1 MIQTIKLSKL
11 RLSPINVR
19 RLPEEKL
26 QIPQMAA
33 DIEARGVLQ
42 NLLVTPAKKP
52 RGAFEVFDGGR
63 RLRALQRLADA
74 GTIKADDYDVPVM
87 VLQADEAT
95 LSETSTATNFQQ
107 LKMTPAEECRAF
119 QHFIGTS
126 GDIDAVAKRF
136 GVTRRFVEGRLRL
149 ASLAEPIFEALS
161 AGEITLDVAKAYAST
176 ENQEKQLLVWN
187 SYQNNHVNADTI
199 RRVIAN
205 ETLKANDPIAI
216 LVGEARYIEAG
227 GKVDGDLFTDGND
240 RWINPEIAHRLAG
253 EIMEAEAKRIGEEM
267 GLAWIRPIA
276 SNYAHNAAH
285 GLYRAILQPP
295 ALTDEQAA
303 RLHEIEQRRSE
314 LEAEMQDESVSEED
328 FKLLD
333 QEDDRLIAEAEV
345 IENRAPALPEQLKA
359 HVGAFLL
366 LTPQGEMRL
375 DTQYYSEQQ
384 ILIDEPTGGD
394 SEDGGDGESGECG
407 DRSATRFRIGGSEPL
422 EPKYKPEAVAPGGK
436 SLSARLYDELAMQR
450 RDILASCLLAQP
462 ALALDYALFTMID
475 SRSHPSSPSSDNS
488 VKYGTTVSASR
499 PQDPAIS
506 DVPVSRARDYLA
518 EAHEGLDAAWT
529 EYESEV
535 DRFEG
540 FRALDDDSK
549 ANWLAYIVAT
559 SLQAKH
565 GMRNEQIPLQNRLA
579 SILDIDVAS
588 WWRPTSEN
596 FFDRVNKGS
605 ILSLLDEVGGPA
617 LSGRHAS
624 LKKTEISASCQKLF
638 AGDTI
643 VEPETKEAALAWV
656 PNAMRFLDG
665 QPEETIV
672 DVEDNGLDEAN
683 EQAIAQDG
691 IDQDGSPEGEAVTEA
706 GSDIPEADDMAL
718 EPVAV

>member
-19 RLPEEKL
+19 SAPDEQL
-26 QIPQMAA
+26 QIEPMAA
-33 DIEARGVLQ
+33 SIEAKGVLQ

-52 RGAFEVFDGGR
+52 RGTYEVFDGGR
-63 RLRALQRLADA
+63 RWRGLQLLVER
-74 GTIKADDYDVPVM
+74 GTIVADDYDVPVK
-87 VLQADEAT
+87 VLTGDDAT
-95 LSETSTATNFQQ
+95 LSETSTAANFHQ
-107 LKMTPAEECRAF
+107 LKLTPAEECRAF

-126 GDIDAVAKRF
+126 GDLDAVAKRF

-149 ASLAEPIFEALS
+149 ASLAEPIFAALS
-161 AGEITLDVAKAYAST
+161 AGEITLDMAKAYAST

-187 SYQNNHVNADTI
+187 NYQKSYVNADTI

-205 ETLKANDPIAI
+205 ETLKANDPIAV
-216 LVGEARYIEAG
+216 LVGESRYIEAG
-227 GKVDGDLFTDGND
+227 GKVDGDLFTEGND
-240 RWINPEIAHRLAG
+240 RWVNPEIAHRLAG
-253 EIMEAEAKRIGEEM
+253 EIMEAEAKRIGEET

-285 GLYRAILQPP
+285 GLYRAVLQQPD
-295 ALTDEQAA
+295 LTEEQIQ
-303 RLHEIEQRRSE
+303 RLNEIEERRSE
-314 LEAEMQDESVSEED
+314 LETEMQDESLTEDD

-333 QEDDRLIAEAEV
+333 QEDDRLISEAEA
-345 IENRAPALPEQLKA
+345 IENRAPVLPDELKA

-366 LTPQGEMRL
+366 LTPQGEMVL

-384 ILIDEPTGGD
+384 IVIEHP
-394 SEDGGDGESGECG
+394 GDGDDEVGEGEERSSGG
-407 DRSATRFRIGGSEPL
+407 FRIGGPKPSEPT
-422 EPKYKPEAVAPGGK
+422 YRPEAVAPGGK
-436 SLSARLYDELAMQR
+436 PLSSRLYDELAMQR
-450 RDILASCLLAQP
+450 RDILAACILAHP
-462 ALALDYALFTMID
+462 ALALDYALFVMVDARTKTP
-475 SRSHPSSPSSDNS
+475 SRYSYNS
-488 VKYGTTVSASR
+488 TKYGSTIRASA
-499 PQDPAIS
+499 PQDPNVGDMPS
-506 DVPVSRARDYLA
+506 SRARDYLA
-518 EAHEGLDAAWT
+518 EAHEGLDAGWT
-529 EYESEV
+529 EHESEV

-549 ANWLAYIVAT
+549 ANWLAYIVAI
-559 SLQAKH
+559 SLEAKP
-565 GMRNEQIPLQNRLA
+565 GISNEQIALHNRLA
-579 SILDIDVAS
+579 SILEVDVAS

-643 VEPETKEAALAWV
+643 VEPEVKEAALAWV

-665 QPEETIV
+665 QRVDDITEVVEGGAGEE
-672 DVEDNGLDEAN
+672 DG
-683 EQAIAQDG
+683 QAIASEDSAELDPPLSEDG
-691 IDQDGSPEGEAVTEA
+691 ADA
-706 GSDIPEADDMAL
+706 PEAEDVAL
-718 EPVAV
+718 EPAVA

>member
-1 MIQTIKLSKL
+1 MIQTMKLSKL

-52 RGAFEVFDGGR
+52 RGTFEVFDGGR

-74 GTIKADDYDVPVM
+74 GTIRADDYDVPVM
-87 VLQADEAT
+87 VLQADDAT

-119 QHFIGTS
+119 QHFIGTT

-161 AGEITLDVAKAYAST
+161 AGEITIDVAKAYAST

-216 LVGEARYIEAG
+216 LVGEARYIDAG
-227 GKVDGDLFTDGND
+227 GKIDGDLFTDGND
-240 RWINPEIAHRLAG
+240 RWVNPEIAHRLAG
-253 EIMEAEAKRIGEEM
+253 EIMEREAKRIGEEM
-267 GLAWIRPIA
+267 ALAWIRPIA

-285 GLYRAILQPP
+285 GLYRAILQAP

-303 RLHEIEQRRSE
+303 RLHDIEQRRGE
-314 LEAEMQDESVSEED
+314 IEAEMQDETLSED
-328 FKLLD
+328 DSKLLD
-333 QEDDRLIAEAEV
+333 QEDDRLLAEAGE
-345 IENRAPALPEQLKA
+345 IENRAPVLPDELKP

-384 ILIDEPTGGD
+384 ILIEEPTGRGAEDQLDGD
-394 SEDGGDGESGECG
+394 RGGDG
-407 DRSATRFRIGGSEPL
+407 DRSTSRFRIADSEPR
-422 EPKYKPEAVAPGGK
+422 EPKHRPEAVAPGGK
-436 SLSARLYDELAMQR
+436 PLSARLYDELAMQR
-450 RDILASCLLAQP
+450 RDILASALLAQP
-462 ALALDYALFTMID
+462 ALALDYALFVMID
-475 SRSHPSSPSSDNS
+475 SRGHPSSPSSDNA
-488 VKYGTTVSASR
+488 VKYGTTVGAGR
-499 PQDPAIS
+499 PQDPAS
-506 DVPVSRARDYLA
+506 DVPASRARDYLA

-529 EYESEV
+529 EHESEV

-565 GMRNEQIPLQNRLA
+565 GISNEQIPLQNRLA

-605 ILSLLDEVGGPA
+605 ILSLLNDIGGPS
-617 LSGRHAS
+617 LTSRHAS
-624 LKKTEISASCQKLF
+624 LKKTEISQSCQKLF
-638 AGDTI
+638 AGDAI
-643 VEPETKEAALAWV
+643 VEPETKAAALAWV
-656 PNAMRFLDG
+656 PNAMRFSGVVSDESLEVVEIDDDDAG
-665 QPEETIV
+665 VGGVDAGRPISDTPEVAGET
-672 DVEDNGLDEAN
+672 ENLA
-683 EQAIAQDG
+683 
-691 IDQDGSPEGEAVTEA
+691 TEPA
-706 GSDIPEADDMAL
+706 TA
-718 EPVAV
+718 

>member
-52 RGAFEVFDGGR
+52 RGTFEVFDGGR

-119 QHFIGTS
+119 QHFIGTT

-161 AGEITLDVAKAYAST
+161 AGEITIDVAKAYAST

-216 LVGEARYIEAG
+216 LVGESRYIEAG

-240 RWINPEIAHRLAG
+240 RWVNPEIAHRLAG

-303 RLHEIEQRRSE
+303 RMHEIEQRRSE
-314 LEAEMQDESVSEED
+314 IEAEMRDETLSED
-328 FKLLD
+328 AFKLLD
-333 QEDDRLIAEAEV
+333 QEDDRLIAEAGA
-345 IENRAPALPEQLKA
+345 IENRAPVLPDELKP

-384 ILIDEPTGGD
+384 ILIEEPTGGD
-394 SEDGGDGESGECG
+394 TEGGATGGSG
-407 DRSATRFRIGGSEPL
+407 DRSANRFRIGGSEPP
-422 EPKYKPEAVAPGGK
+422 EPKHRPEAVAPGGK
-436 SLSARLYDELAMQR
+436 PLSARLYDELAMQR
-450 RDILASCLLAQP
+450 RDILASSLLAQP
-462 ALALDYALFTMID
+462 ALALDYALFVMID
-475 SRSHPSSPSSDNS
+475 ARSHPSSPSSDNA
-488 VKYGTTVSASR
+488 VKYGTTVGAGR
-499 PQDPAIS
+499 PQDPAS
-506 DVPVSRARDYLA
+506 DVPASRARDYLA

-529 EYESEV
+529 EHESEV

-540 FRALDDDSK
+540 FRALDDDNK

-565 GMRNEQIPLQNRLA
+565 GISNEQIPLQNRLA
-579 SILDIDVAS
+579 SILDVNVAR
-588 WWRPTSEN
+588 WWRPTADN

-605 ILSLLDEVGGPA
+605 ILSLLHEVGGPA

-624 LKKTEISASCQKLF
+624 LKKTEISTSCQKLF
-638 AGDTI
+638 AGDSI
-643 VEPETKEAALAWV
+643 VEPEVKEAALVWV
-656 PNAMRFLDG
+656 PNAMRFLDARADESSG
-665 QPEETIV
+665 PFEGLRE
-672 DVEDNGLDEAN
+672 NGADDDEF
-683 EQAIAQDG
+683 G
-691 IDQDGSPEGEAVTEA
+691 EA
-706 GSDIPEADDMAL
+706 GSHEVADA
-718 EPVAV
+718 

>member
-52 RGAFEVFDGGR
+52 RGTFEVFDGGR
-63 RLRALQRLADA
+63 RLRALQRLAEA

-126 GDIDAVAKRF
+126 GDLDAVAKRF

-187 SYQNNHVNADTI
+187 SYKHSFVNADTI

-205 ETLKANDPIAI
+205 ETLKANDPVAI

-227 GKVDGDLFTDGND
+227 GKIDGDLFTDGND
-240 RWINPEIAHRLAG
+240 RWVNPEIAHRLAG
-253 EIMEAEAKRIGEEM
+253 EIMEAEAKRVGEETS
-267 GLAWIRPIA
+267 LAWIRPIA

-285 GLYRAILQPP
+285 GLYRAILRQPE
-295 ALTDEQAA
+295 LTEEQTLRLAEIDE
-303 RLHEIEQRRSE
+303 RRSE
-314 LEAEMQDESVSEED
+314 LEGEMQDESLSEEN

-333 QEDDRLIAEAEV
+333 QEDDRLIQEAEA
-345 IENRAPALPEQLKA
+345 IENRAPVLPDELKP

-366 LTPQGEMRL
+366 LTPQGEMVL

-384 ILIDEPTGGD
+384 ILVEEPADDEGNEG
-394 SEDGGDGESGECG
+394 EDG
-407 DRSATRFRIGGSEPL
+407 DRSSGGFRIGGPKPSEPTHR
-422 EPKYKPEAVAPGGK
+422 PEAVAPGGK
-436 SLSARLYDELAMQR
+436 PLSSRLYDELAMQR
-450 RDILASCLLAQP
+450 RDILASCILAQP
-462 ALALDYALFTMID
+462 ALALDYALFVMVDARTKAS
-475 SRSHPSSPSSDNS
+475 SRYTYNS
-488 VKYGTTVSASR
+488 TKYGTTIRASG
-499 PQDPAIS
+499 PQDPNTGDMS
-506 DVPVSRARDYLA
+506 TSRARDYLA
-518 EAHEGLDAAWT
+518 EALEGLDAGWT
-529 EYESEV
+529 EPESEV
-535 DRFEG
+535 ARFEG

-549 ANWLAYIVAT
+549 ANWLAYIVAI
-559 SLQAKH
+559 SLEAKP
-565 GMRNEQIPLQNRLA
+565 GISNEQIPLHNRLA
-579 SILDIDVAS
+579 SILEIDVAS

-643 VEPETKEAALAWV
+643 VETEVKEAALAWV

-665 QPEETIV
+665 QPEDVVIEVDETECGE
-672 DVEDNGLDEAN
+672 DGLSDAVEPLAD
-683 EQAIAQDG
+683 
-691 IDQDGSPEGEAVTEA
+691 A
-706 GSDIPEADDMAL
+706 GSHPSEIGDEVL
-718 EPVAV
+718 EPAA